1 LEFIETE
8 LRSNHLSNTGKL
20 SAFAD
25 LLRTKQVWK
34 SFFCKKMGVQYLEL
48 RRMIDSALGH
58 PEKGIVNLNILHS
71 LLHEILNHLDTKTAK
86 ENNATKDVLKDETD
100 HISEP
105 KQDNP
110 LLSESDGQTT
120 QDNCDVV
127 KSSKNSQR

>member
-1 LEFIETE
+1 
-8 LRSNHLSNTGKL
+8 
-20 SAFAD
+20 
-25 LLRTKQVWK
+25 
-34 SFFCKKMGVQYLEL
+34 MGVQYLEL